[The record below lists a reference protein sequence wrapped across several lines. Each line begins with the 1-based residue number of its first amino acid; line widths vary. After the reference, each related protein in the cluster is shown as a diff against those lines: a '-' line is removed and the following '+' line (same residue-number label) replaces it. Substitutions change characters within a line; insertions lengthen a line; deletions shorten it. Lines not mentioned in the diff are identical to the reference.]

1 VPGLPITGIPSH
13 TQMLQHSEQLKNP
26 TAAADQVQQ
35 NSKQKRSESHDTIA
49 AEDFHSSGAQA
60 PY

>member
-1 VPGLPITGIPSH
+1 
-13 TQMLQHSEQLKNP
+13 MLQHSEQLKNP